1 MRKALN
7 ENPMLQLGVVVLL
20 LVAVGLFVMMGMKS
34 KPKKAAP
41 PPANQSLPTDTTASA
56 GTSSPVATPGAA
68 AAPATSGAPSS
79 GASGMPPIGS
89 GTVTPQALVPG
100 PGLPKPVMTAWKGGD
115 AIVLLVRGK
124 GIDDDLVD
132 KSVSELNS
140 EPHVAVFVTP
150 ASKVA
155 RYSRITQGAG
165 VNRTPA
171 LVVVRPKRISGATPQ
186 AEVSYAFRNAES
198 VVQAVHDALY
208 TGPDDLP
215 YSPG

>member
-1 MRKALN
+1 MRQKLN
-7 ENPMLQLGVVVLL
+7 ENPMLQLAVVAAL

-34 KPKKAAP
+34 KPKKYT
-41 PPANQSLPTDTTASA
+41 PPANQSAAAGTTAGS
-56 GTSSPVATPGAA
+56 GTSNAVATPGVA
-68 AAPATSGAPSS
+68 AAPTTAGAPAA
-79 GASGMPPIGS
+79 GTSGMPPMGT

-124 GIDDDLVD
+124 GIDDDLVN

-140 EPHVAVFVTP
+140 EPHVAVFVTRP
-150 ASKVA
+150 RGIA

-171 LVVVRPKRISGATPQ
+171 LVVVRPKKISGTTPQ
-186 AEVSYAFRNAES
+186 AEVSYAFRNADS